1 MMRRVPA
8 PHQHHRAERAAPARQ
23 LSVTDRFVDPY
34 GTPGTADVGPAEP
47 ASGRASGAATRE
59 PQLGAMCFYLL
70 IGMLFTFVY
79 GAVEVLGLGDFRP
92 GDGRDAL
99 AAAVLQLRDARDR
112 RLHDSFK
119 PV

>member
-1 MMRRVPA
+1 VF
-8 PHQHHRAERAAPARQ
+8 
-23 LSVTDRFVDPY
+23 VTDRFVDPY
-34 GTPGTADVGPAEP
+34 GIPGTCSSPVRSASALSI
-47 ASGRASGAATRE
+47 SGRSNR
-59 PQLGAMCFYLL
+59 QSILGATCFYLL

-79 GAVEVLGLGDFRP
+79 GAVAVLGLGDFRP

-112 RLHDSFK
+112 LRHDFFK